1 MYENP
6 DAYPELLYAITA
18 DRVRAMRDEQ
28 AVRQARSARR
38 RRWIR
43 AVRRSLSAA
52 RTRRGGGT
60 S

>member
-18 DRVRAMRDEQ
+18 DRVGALRDEQ
-28 AVRQARSARR
+28 AARHARSARR
-38 RRWIR
+38 QRWIH
-43 AVRRSLSAA
+43 AVTRGVSWRRTS
-52 RTRRGGGT
+52 RGAGT